1 MYTLWLFGFVF
12 GLRKIS
18 ADRIPLAIAA
28 DVLQQSRFQDV
39 PAYPVGKF
47 APPQDTAHRE
57 TAERENGAVIALYLF
72 CRIAH
77 MGQAVGTAGTDAVR
91 AAGQGDV
98 RVIPAEERQLFRHV
112 CGEGITI
119 AVTAEKGGTQPVV
132 GTQLIHAGSA
142 VSGGA
147 LQ

>member
-1 MYTLWLFGFVF
+1 M
-12 GLRKIS
+12 
-18 ADRIPLAIAA
+18 
-28 DVLQQSRFQDV
+28 

-57 TAERENGAVIALYLF
+57 TAEREDGAVIALYLF
-72 CRIAH
+72 RRIAH

-91 AAGQGDV
+91 AVGQGDV
-98 RVIPAEERQLFRHV
+98 WIISAEKRQLFCHV
-112 CGEGITI
+112 CGESITV

-142 VSGGA
+142 VSGDA

>member
-1 MYTLWLFGFVF
+1 MYTLWLFGIVPGF
-12 GLRKIS
+12 GEIS
-18 ADRIPLAIAA
+18 ANRIPLAIAA
-28 DVLQQSRFQDV
+28 D
-39 PAYPVGKF
+39 
-47 APPQDTAHRE
+47 
-57 TAERENGAVIALYLF
+57 
-72 CRIAH
+72 
-77 MGQAVGTAGTDAVR
+77 VR

-142 VSGGA
+142 ASGDA